1 MLVSSGRTGVIRK
14 NGGEVYFA
22 LGDII
27 VNNQK
32 LEFVGCSPETDI
44 SNISQLNQYLETEAF
59 EVTDNSGFEYTVQ
72 YGIVDTSLASGMFS
86 QGEQVRFK
94 VELIDNNS
102 GELLGVFDDVVYDQN
117 NLTDFENIL
126 YQVNT
131 QGIGQRTV
139 KLRLKVEE
147 NINPVVSMVD
157 RIDNE
162 GALAKGKRK
171 ELKYEGETIPKE
183 FALNQNYPN
192 PFNPSTIISWQSPVS
207 SWQTL
212 KVYDILGNEV
222 ATLVDEYKEAGKY
235 KVEFNVGQTI
245 SLSSGVYIYKLT
257 AGSFTS
263 SKKMMVIK

>member
-22 LGDII
+22 LGDIT

-32 LEFVGCSPETDI
+32 VEFVECSPETDI
-44 SNISQLNQYLETEAF
+44 SNTSQLNQYLETEPF

-102 GELLGVFDDVVYDQN
+102 GELVGVFDDVVYDQN
-117 NLTDFENIL
+117 NLSDFENIL

-139 KLRLKVEE
+139 KLRLRIEE

-183 FALNQNYPN
+183 FALEQNYPN
-192 PFNPSTIISWQSPVS
+192 PFNPSTIIQYAVS
-207 SWQTL
+207 SRQFVSL
-212 KVYDILGNEV
+212 KVYDVLGNEV
-222 ATLVDEYKEAGKY
+222 ATLVNEYQEPGRY
-235 KVEFNVGQTI
+235 KVEFDA
-245 SLSSGVYIYKLT
+245 SALASGVYIYKLT

-263 SKKMMVIK
+263 SKKMMVVK